1 MDWFFFVSD
10 NGVNAEVRN
19 GEKPIHPRRPI
30 QKKQI
35 PEENIILYIIIK
47 T

>member
-19 GEKPIHPRRPI
+19 GEKPIHPLRPI
-30 QKKQI
+30 GKNFFQKKTSFSTI
-35 PEENIILYIIIK
+35 Y
-47 T
+47 